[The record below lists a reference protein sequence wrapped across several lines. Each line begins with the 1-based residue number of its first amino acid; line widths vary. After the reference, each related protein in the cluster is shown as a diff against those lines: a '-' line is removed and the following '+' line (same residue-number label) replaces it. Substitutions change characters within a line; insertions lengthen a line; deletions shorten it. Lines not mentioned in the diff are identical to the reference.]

1 MASRIDEKWV
11 LDRINEVMIVGE
23 QGITSSEIYRR
34 IVNRPGAKFRRLNAQ
49 IITRVLRHCWDYEP
63 VKDKKRSRFTWTRL
77 R

>member
-11 LDRINEVMIVGE
+11 LDRINEVVIVGE
-23 QGITSSEIYRR
+23 RGITSSEIYRR

-49 IITRVLRHCWDYEP
+49 IYPRFLRNCWNYQP
-63 VKDKKRSRFTWTRL
+63 RKDKKRSRFTWTRL